1 MKRSLA
7 AKVSAV
13 AAGGAM
19 AAITVLATGFAVATP
34 VSASVAGAPVAA
46 GAASPDGLI
55 AAL

>member
-19 AAITVLATGFAVATP
+19 AAVTVLAAGFAVATP
-34 VSASVAGAPVAA
+34 VPASVAPAAA